1 MFKLS
6 LLSLVMLLTGC
17 MVTPSP
23 SYMPALPANLAVEC
37 EKLPPLKDTKAD
49 TVFMWT
55 LDAVN
60 FNHRCARLHSDTV
73 TFYNTVRGKPK

>member
-6 LLSLVMLLTGC
+6 LLSLAILLTGC
-17 MVTPSP
+17 MITPSP
-23 SYMPALPANLAVEC
+23 SYMPALPANLAVDC
-37 EKLPPLKDTKAD
+37 DRLPLLKDTKAD

-60 FNHRCARLHSDTV
+60 LNHRCATLHKDTV
-73 TFYNTVRGKPK
+73 TFYNTVRGKSK